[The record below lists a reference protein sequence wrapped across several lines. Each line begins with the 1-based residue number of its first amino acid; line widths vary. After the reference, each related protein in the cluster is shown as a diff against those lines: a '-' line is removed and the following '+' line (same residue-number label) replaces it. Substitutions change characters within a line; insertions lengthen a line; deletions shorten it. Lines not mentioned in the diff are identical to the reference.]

1 MRQRGAKNFVRQI
14 AQKRPPDC
22 YKQHGDGERSFGMLS
37 LAALASRNLK
47 HGCNRY
53 RDRSLALR
61 AMFRQRFSLVGA
73 GYAR

>member
-14 AQKRPPDC
+14 AQKRPSDR
-22 YKQHGDGERSFGMLS
+22 YKQHGDDWRSLEMLN
-37 LAALASRNLK
+37 LVALASRNLK
-47 HGCNRY
+47 HGCNRD
-53 RDRSLALR
+53 RDRWLALG